1 MRFNLKLFALSSF
14 LVGFLFSCDKGTRE
28 LDVVRP
34 PETTSTEEIDFTV
47 ESDFQMDEEQ
57 ARLIYEISTSVGN
70 VQGFGEHGNLF
81 VRFAVRRGDN
91 GIPVVQESNSLLIKG
106 QARNKS
112 LNYSFKGKLVIP
124 SGTGPLQ
131 IAALLMGEDGGDT
144 YLKETSKGVFETV
157 EGAATPA
164 TFPDRSRMVNI
175 KIPYIA
181 KWSPLQFDS
190 STATYKTALKFKP
203 SGTLLRMRVL
213 NETDAPV
220 TVSRMNLV
228 TDAYVS
234 QWRYSFNKL
243 TGNDLM
249 EGHSISTARKYN
261 WYDLN
266 TTIKAATT
274 SGTGVNARIVTSG
287 SPWQFIWVMPKSSTE
302 PLQTTVDLYDNTNKK
317 IPVFASTS
325 KPALGSVALTLRLR
339 KPGIAAESC
348 FPGGKIPLM
357 YMADYNL
364 IRPKVFATTHS
375 TAEANNYYIGA
386 NTVSATSTYVPA
398 GYHLPTREEWLSVIP
413 GNSDGTGYAPSHE
426 AVMQNSEQYRRDVK
440 ETISVAGQ
448 TIVGYSDYNYM
459 STNGG
464 YAGLSTYGL
473 RFKGELV
480 NGKRSNCNLVAYRYR
495 YLSNG
500 GFVNGQ
506 YKFFDKYLEITCR
519 YLGNAFRGDINTISN
534 DEFWNINNQNDVV
547 RKLPLAGQSE
557 ALIKANYPER
567 GHVGSGQQD
576 QQFFYWTST
585 PGQYSYEPY
594 RPTGGYWYAA
604 GWDIARKVLVISEYH
619 GGEQFC
625 AVRLWKNN

>member
-1 MRFNLKLFALSSF
+1 MSFNKLLALCGLF
-14 LVGFLFSCDKGTRE
+14 VGFLSSCDKGTNDV
-28 LDVVRP
+28 DVVP
-34 PETTSTEEIDFTV
+34 PVEAPSTEEVDFTV

-57 ARLIYEISTSVGN
+57 ARVLYDISQNVGN
-70 VQGFGEHGNLF
+70 VQGFGSHGNLL
-81 VRFAVRRGDN
+81 VRFAVRRGND
-91 GIPVVQESNSLLIKG
+91 GVPVVQETNARLTKG
-106 QARNKS
+106 GGTSKR
-112 LNYSFKGKLVIP
+112 LNYSFKGKLVVP
-124 SGTGPLQ
+124 AGTGQLQ
-131 IAALLMGEDGGDT
+131 IAALLMGEEGGEA

-157 EGAATPA
+157 EGATTPV
-164 TFPDRSRMVNI
+164 TFGGASRIVNI
-175 KIPYIA
+175 KIPYVA
-181 KWSPLQFDS
+181 KWAPLAFDTS
-190 STATYKTALKFKP
+190 VSTYKTALTFKP
-203 SGTLLRMRVL
+203 SGTLLRMRVV

-220 TVSRMNLV
+220 TVSTINLV

-249 EGHSISTARKYN
+249 EGQSISTARKFN

-266 TTIKAATT
+266 TTVKAATT
-274 SGTGVNARIVTSG
+274 SGTGVSATITPGV

-317 IPVFASTS
+317 IPVFSSTS
-325 KPALGSVALTLRLR
+325 KPALGSVALNLRLR

-386 NTVSATSTYVPA
+386 KTVSATSTYVPA

-413 GNSDGTGYAPSHE
+413 GNSDGTGYAPSDE
-426 AVMQNSEQYRRDVK
+426 AVMYNSEQYRRDVK

-459 STNGG
+459 ATYGG
-464 YAGLSTYGL
+464 YGGLSTYGL

-480 NGKRSNCNLVAYRYR
+480 NGKRNNCNLVAYRYR

-506 YKFFDKYLEITCR
+506 YKFFDEYLEITCR

-547 RKLPLAGQSE
+547 RKLPFSGQSE

-594 RPTGGYWYAA
+594 RATGGYWYAA